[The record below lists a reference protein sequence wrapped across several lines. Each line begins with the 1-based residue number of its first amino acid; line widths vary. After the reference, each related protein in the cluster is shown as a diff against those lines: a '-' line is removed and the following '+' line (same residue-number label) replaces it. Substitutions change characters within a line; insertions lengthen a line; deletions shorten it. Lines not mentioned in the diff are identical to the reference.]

1 MFDRKPLPISRFTT
15 MYLRRL
21 ILLVMLLFVGQ
32 AQHGLARTIAVEIAA
47 EGYEGDGYWI
57 GLFNHPI
64 TAESSPKLWQ
74 QSESVETALQIS
86 DQEDVVLVV
95 LQKGSVPL
103 YQRIEPG
110 SDEILVELQ
119 FQTGRTL
126 KGEVLSTDGFQ
137 IVDAIISV
145 HHLNGLRPQQYP
157 DEFTADWQSD
167 QHGIFSISGLETGTH
182 EIRITP
188 RIGLPEELQ
197 ELIIEEEEPE
207 IKEKNLQ
214 LQNVYFIS
222 GEVVNEENESIDWAD
237 VIATEWNDGLSSIQT
252 STNKKGSFR
261 IGPFVKDM
269 SIWVEARVSDTA
281 FSEVQKVV
289 SGRADL
295 KLTLRKLLNLTG
307 TVVERETGSLVEQ
320 FTISALSGLG
330 KDRLVWWTKE
340 YTFDGS
346 KGHFSV
352 NVDWRITHV
361 VVCAPGFDFRFI
373 PVSLTKD
380 NVHDLGIIELDRG
393 RVVKGVVVD
402 VDTGSPIKGAEV
414 QYTEWDH
421 QDEIRAF
428 YTVRHHEPKTTDA
441 LGEFTLSDLP
451 KEEGTLQI
459 WGMGYFRTETRLS
472 EDDEFLRIELRE
484 MSHPTISGRVE
495 STEGFPMKVGLWLYD
510 VDAKTTHASSTK
522 SDGTFEIVT
531 NDGEYE
537 LSAGNSEHG
546 KSKTETIVVEN
557 QIPVVDV
564 LLTIDT
570 SGNSI
575 SGKVTGLMEKES
587 LILRVYNSNEGT
599 IRSNSYLYGNASYSF
614 SGISEGLY
622 HVEGRTSSNRKI
634 SNEVRFEGNNTT
646 AIVDFAFDGTS
657 NLSGTVTAGGK
668 PVDNVRVWAEP
679 KTEGH
684 IGGECKSQEDG
695 SYLIEHLED
704 GEYDIRTNRGFS
716 FEVVITS
723 DTYFDL
729 EVGQL
734 TFAGNV
740 VTKLPTQDM
749 VVVLK
754 SDSDESIYATSKV
767 GSEGNFRIDGLTAGS
782 YSVRVTKSGRI
793 TPDYAKTTYSLRLDH
808 SIEDYQIKLGTD

>member
-1 MFDRKPLPISRFTT
+1 

-21 ILLVMLLFVGQ
+21 VVLVMLLFVGHGQ
-32 AQHGLARTIAVEIAA
+32 LGLARTISVEVAA
-47 EGYEGDGYWI
+47 EGYDGGGYWI

-64 TAESSPKLWQ
+64 TAESSPMLWQ
-74 QSESVETALQIS
+74 QSESVETTLQIN
-86 DQEDVVLVV
+86 DQEDVVLVA

-103 YQRIEPG
+103 YQRIEPS
-110 SDEILVELQ
+110 SDEKLLTLQ
-119 FQTGRTL
+119 FQKGRTL

-137 IVDAIISV
+137 IADAIISV

-157 DEFTADWQSD
+157 DKFTANWQSD
-167 QHGIFSISGLETGTH
+167 QHGVFSITGLETGIY

-207 IKEKNLQ
+207 IKVENLQ
-214 LQNVYFIS
+214 LQNAYFIS
-222 GEVVNEENESIDWAD
+222 GEVVDEENESIDGAD
-237 VIATEWNDGLSSIQT
+237 VIATEWNEGLSSIQT
-252 STNKKGSFR
+252 STNKMGSFC

-295 KLTLRKLLNLTG
+295 KLTLRKLLNLKG
-307 TVVERETGSLVEQ
+307 TVVERETGNLVEQ

-330 KDRLVWWTKE
+330 KERLVWWTNK

-352 NVDWRITHV
+352 DVDWRINHV
-361 VVCAPGFDFRFI
+361 IVNAPGFDFRFI
-373 PVSLTKD
+373 PISLTNDK
-380 NVHDLGIIELDRG
+380 VHDLGVIELDQG

-402 VDTGSPIKGAEV
+402 ADTSSPIKGAEV
-414 QYTEWDH
+414 QYTQWDH

-428 YTVRHHEPKTTDA
+428 YTVRHHESTTTNA
-441 LGEFTLSDLP
+441 LGEFTLSDLSN
-451 KEEGTLQI
+451 EEGTLEI
-459 WGMGYFRTETRLS
+459 WAMGYFRSETRLS

-484 MSHPTISGRVE
+484 MSHPTISGRVQ
-495 STEGFPMKVGLWLYD
+495 STEGVPMKARLWFYEVGE
-510 VDAKTTHASSTK
+510 TSSSPLSTS
-522 SDGTFEIVT
+522 SDGTFEIVA

-537 LSAGNSEHG
+537 LSAGTVEHG
-546 KSKTETIVVEN
+546 QSNTETIVVEN

-564 LLTIDT
+564 LLTINT

-575 SGKVTGLMEKES
+575 SGRVSGLMEKES
-587 LILRVYNSNEGT
+587 LVVRVYNSNGGSVRRDYLIGNT
-599 IRSNSYLYGNASYSF
+599 SYQF
-614 SGISEGLY
+614 RGISEGRF

-634 SNEVRFEGNNTT
+634 SKEVRIEGNNTKT
-646 AIVDFAFDGTS
+646 TVDFAFDGTS
-657 NLSGTVTAGGK
+657 NLSGMVTAGGR

-716 FEVVITS
+716 FEVEVTS
-723 DTYFDL
+723 DTYFDF
-729 EVGQL
+729 EVGKL
-734 TFAGNV
+734 TFAGKID
-740 VTKLPTQDM
+740 TKLPTQDM

-754 SDSDESIYATSKV
+754 SDADESIYTTSRV
-767 GSEGNFRIDGLTAGS
+767 GSDGKFRIDGLTAGS

-793 TPDYAKTTYSLRLDH
+793 TPDYAKTTYSLSLDH
-808 SIEDYQIKLGTD
+808 SLEDYLIEFGTD